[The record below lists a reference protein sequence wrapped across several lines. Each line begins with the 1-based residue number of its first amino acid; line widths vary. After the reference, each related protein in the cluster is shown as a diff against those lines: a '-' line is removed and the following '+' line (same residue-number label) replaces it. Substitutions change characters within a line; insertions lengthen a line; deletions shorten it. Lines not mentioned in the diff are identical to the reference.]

1 MATERNT
8 GKTAVLRS
16 GRALVLALTFINAAC
31 TIPRFSSSTAPPGAL
46 RIQDAE
52 TGSSV
57 PDPLILVVKT
67 STSGFMDSGN
77 YKERRYVSQAFLFDA
92 RKDIVL
98 SRESN
103 SGVLFW
109 ARTTNVQGFVVVAP
123 GYRPKYF
130 YCQKRKQNDSSVIKW
145 PLASLSADEA
155 ISSLDAMRDAI
166 NGERIEHE
174 VMNAWDA
181 EHEKLKSLSGRLWL
195 NPNWPIQVD
204 LSAAEKRLVLEYL
217 DRAAEVL
224 LEQGGLNREYQ
235 GEAPG
240 KAGDV

>member
-1 MATERNT
+1 
-8 GKTAVLRS
+8 
-16 GRALVLALTFINAAC
+16 
-31 TIPRFSSSTAPPGAL
+31 
-46 RIQDAE
+46 
-52 TGSSV
+52 
-57 PDPLILVVKT
+57 
-67 STSGFMDSGN
+67 
-77 YKERRYVSQAFLFDA
+77 
-92 RKDIVL
+92 
-98 SRESN
+98 
-103 SGVLFW
+103 
-109 ARTTNVQGFVVVAP
+109 
-123 GYRPKYF
+123 
-130 YCQKRKQNDSSVIKW
+130 
-145 PLASLSADEA
+145 
-155 ISSLDAMRDAI
+155 MRDAI